1 MNTDYRL
8 LLHDIRSVYNVGA
21 MFRTAEAAGLS
32 KIYLSG
38 FSPTPLDRF
47 NRPRSDF
54 HKSALGTETLM
65 AWEAV
70 GDPLQL
76 IDDLKKE
83 GFFIVVLEQDQRAED
98 YRNVPKKEKVLIVVG
113 SEVPGVADELK
124 EKADLIAEIPMEGK
138 KESLNVSVALGVLL
152 FSLLSKK

>member
-1 MNTDYRL
+1 MKKDIRL

-32 KIYLSG
+32 TVYLSG

-47 NRPRSDF
+47 GRPRSDF
-54 HKSALGTETLM
+54 HKSALGTETM
-65 AWEAV
+65 INWEAIN
-70 GDPLQL
+70 DPCML
-76 IDDLKKE
+76 IDSLKKE
-83 GFFIVVLEQDQRAED
+83 GFFVVVLEQDKEAVD
-98 YRNVPKKEKVLIVVG
+98 YREVPKKQKALIVVG
-113 SEVPGVADELK
+113 SEVPGVDSLIKERADV
-124 EKADLIAEIPMEGK
+124 IAEIPMEGK